1 MSVYIAKKILN
12 KKSKEQQTESRL
24 RNLIGVIASFVG
36 IIANCIVGVAKLVV
50 GLVFHSISV
59 ASDGLN
65 NISDTA
71 SSAVSM
77 ISFKIADKPAD
88 KKHPFGHA
96 RAEYLAAMIISFLI
110 IMLGIELVKSSI
122 QKIIANTSGEF
133 SYITIGILAF
143 SIFVKICLFLYNFA
157 MYKQIKS
164 TTLKGVALDCI
175 SDCVVS
181 SVILIS
187 TIISHYAQVNLDGY
201 FGVAVAL
208 LIIVQGIKLMI
219 STFNPLLGEKADKQ
233 MVHDIAKSIMSYD
246 GILGIHDM
254 IIHNYG
260 PNRFFVSVH
269 AEVDCKQDMLVSH
282 ELIDKIERE
291 LTTPTTQLL
300 IHMDPINKDDEQA
313 NKYKAMVSE
322 LAKNIEPHATIHD
335 FRMVQGT
342 DSNNLIF
349 DIVLPLEI
357 KMSDDEVKEKL
368 QALVKEKDTT
378 CNLVINIDRNY
389 VEC

>member
-1 MSVYIAKKILN
+1 MSVFIAKKII
-12 KKSKEQQTESRL
+12 KKQPTEKQTDARL
-24 RNLIGVIASFVG
+24 RNLIGVVASFVG
-36 IIANCIVGVAKLVV
+36 IIANCIIGLAKLVV

-71 SSAVSM
+71 SSGVSM

-122 QKIIANTSGEF
+122 EKIIQNTAQEF

-143 SIFVKICLFLYNFA
+143 SILVKIALFVYNFK
-157 MYKQIKS
+157 MYKKINS
-164 TTLKGVALDCI
+164 ATLKGVAIDCI

-181 SVILIS
+181 SIILIS
-187 TIISHYAQVNLDGY
+187 TVVSHYTKVNLDGY
-201 FGVAVAL
+201 FGTVVAL

-233 MVHDIAKSIMSYD
+233 MVKDIANSILSYE
-246 GILGIHDM
+246 GVLGIHDM

-260 PNRFFVSVH
+260 PNRYFVSVH
-269 AEVDCKQDMLVSH
+269 AEVDCKQNMLVSH

-300 IHMDPINKDDEQA
+300 IHMDPINKDDEES
-313 NKYKAMVSE
+313 NKYRNIIVE
-322 LAKNIEPHATIHD
+322 LAKTIDPTATIHD
-335 FRMVQGT
+335 FRMVKGT
-342 DSNNLIF
+342 NSNNLIF
-349 DIVLPLEI
+349 DIVLPLEC
-357 KMSDDEVKEKL
+357 KLSDENVKEQL
-368 QALVKEKDTT
+368 QELAKQKDPT
-378 CNLVINIDRNY
+378 CNLVVNIDRNY
-389 VEC
+389 TEC